1 LARSEE
7 AKCRICRREGTKLYL
22 KGERCHSDKCAFE
35 RKPYAPGQHGRDRKR
50 ETEYRLQLREKQKVK
65 ATYGMLE
72 KQFRI
77 FYHRSD
83 VKRGATGENLLSML
97 ESRLDNVVFRLGLV
111 ASRTQARQLI
121 NHRHFT
127 VNGVVTDIASF
138 IVSENDEIQVREKSR
153 PKAVFKDSV
162 EEAGNRVSIPS
173 WLELNKE
180 EFKGKVLRSPE
191 RDDIV
196 DDIKEHLIVE
206 LYSK

>member
-77 FYHRSD
+77 FYRRSD

-97 ESRLDNVVFRLGLV
+97 KADLIMLFSVLDSLQVEHKLV
-111 ASRTQARQLI
+111 S
-121 NHRHFT
+121 
-127 VNGVVTDIASF
+127 
-138 IVSENDEIQVREKSR
+138 
-153 PKAVFKDSV
+153 
-162 EEAGNRVSIPS
+162 
-173 WLELNKE
+173 
-180 EFKGKVLRSPE
+180 
-191 RDDIV
+191 
-196 DDIKEHLIVE
+196 
-206 LYSK
+206 

>member
-1 LARSEE
+1 
-7 AKCRICRREGTKLYL
+7 
-22 KGERCHSDKCAFE
+22 
-35 RKPYAPGQHGRDRKR
+35 
-50 ETEYRLQLREKQKVK
+50 
-65 ATYGMLE
+65 M
-72 KQFRI
+72 
-77 FYHRSD
+77 
-83 VKRGATGENLLSML
+83 
-97 ESRLDNVVFRLGLV
+97 
-111 ASRTQARQLI
+111 I

-153 PKAVFKDSV
+153 SKAVFKDSV
-162 EEAGNRVSIPS
+162 EEAGNRVAIPS